1 MRTSILKLT
10 AIMTVL
16 VLMVAVGH
24 AQRETYQATARGE
37 GTQMGQMFS
46 VNIIIN
52 EYSSQQDQ
60 QILLQA
66 FDAKGSQGLYNAL
79 YKMPSKGHIAITGT
93 IGYDISYARVF
104 PLPNGGKK
112 IRILTTRP
120 ISMGEVWADSVS
132 QDYNLSALE
141 LDIVNG
147 KGDKGL
153 LYPACNFSIG
163 KDRELQ
169 INLNQNPWNLVDVI
183 DWNKK

>member
-1 MRTSILKLT
+1 MRTSIVKL
-10 AIMTVL
+10 AAVMAVL
-16 VLMVAVGH
+16 VLTAGVSQ

-52 EYSSQQDQ
+52 EYSSADDQ
-60 QILLQA
+60 KVLLQA
-66 FDAKGSQGLYNAL
+66 FDAKGQQGLYNAL
-79 YKMPSKGHIAITGT
+79 YKMPSHGHIAITGT
-93 IGYDISYARVF
+93 LGYDISYARVF
-104 PLPNGGKK
+104 PTSNGKK

-120 ISMGEVWADSVS
+120 ISMGEVWADSIS

-141 LDIVNG
+141 LDITSG
-147 KGDKGL
+147 KNDKGQL
-153 LYPACNFSIG
+153 FPACNFSIG

-169 INLNQNPWNLVDVI
+169 INLNQNPWQLVDVI

>member
-1 MRTSILKLT
+1 MRTSIVKFA
-10 AIMTVL
+10 AIMAVL
-16 VLMVAVGH
+16 ILGVGVSH

-52 EYSSQQDQ
+52 EYSSAQDQ
-60 QILLQA
+60 QILIQA
-66 FDAKGSQGLYNAL
+66 FDAKGSQGLYNVL

-93 IGYDISYARVF
+93 MGYDISYARVF
-104 PLPNGGKK
+104 PTANGKK

-120 ISMGEVWADSVS
+120 ISMGEVWADSIS

-141 LDIVNG
+141 LDITNG

-153 LYPACNFSIG
+153 LYPACNFSMG
-163 KDRELQ
+163 KDKELQ
-169 INLNQNPWNLVDVI
+169 INLNQNPWQLVDVI